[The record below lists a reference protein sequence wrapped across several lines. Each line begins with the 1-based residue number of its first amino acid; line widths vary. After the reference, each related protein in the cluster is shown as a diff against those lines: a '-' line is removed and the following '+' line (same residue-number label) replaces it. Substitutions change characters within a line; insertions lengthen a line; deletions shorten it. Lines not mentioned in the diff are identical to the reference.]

1 MTSSTNTALWSQLRN
16 GDEKALYALY
26 QLNYDDLL
34 QYGLRLSGNLEDSK
48 DAINLVFA
56 ALWANRQQ
64 LPEAN
69 HPKAYLFTCFKN
81 RVLRIKQ
88 KGQQLLAIHSSTE
101 DCLPATDSVEET
113 LIELQE
119 YELLKQR
126 TARLLDHLTER
137 QQQLIKLRFIEEMSY
152 ENIALRLNISVRTV
166 YNSIH
171 ESIKALKRAFSD
183 K

>member
-1 MTSSTNTALWSQLRN
+1 MTSSTNTALWSQLRK
-16 GDEKALYALY
+16 GDEKALYGLY

-34 QYGLRLSGNLEDSK
+34 QYGLRISGNVEDSK

-56 ALWANRQQ
+56 ALWANRHQ
-64 LPEAN
+64 LPEAS

-81 RVLRIKQ
+81 RALRIMQQRGQ
-88 KGQQLLAIHSSTE
+88 KLLPIHSSTE
-101 DCLPATDSVEET
+101 DCLPATASVEET

-119 YELLKQR
+119 YEQLKLR
-126 TARLLDHLTER
+126 TARLLSHLSDR

-152 ENIALRLNISVRTV
+152 ESIALRLNISVRTV

-171 ESIKALKRAFSD
+171 ESLKALKKVFEQ
-183 K
+183 